1 VCVWVDSLRCG
12 CVGVGVVGRFVK
24 VCVGVCECVGER
36 ERETRS
42 SICAAIFKVC
52 CRCV

>member
-1 VCVWVDSLRCG
+1 MCVWVDSLRCG
-12 CVGVGVVGRFVK
+12 CVGVVGRFVK
-24 VCVGVCECVGER
+24 VFVCVRECVGER